1 MDPIDDNS
9 LLDSVDELDFGN
21 IRLDFPPSEQAVE
34 TSNDVSDISSAL
46 HRIQHLQ
53 KQFSFYKVR
62 GLNKPFFSKTV
73 SHSNYM

>member
-21 IRLDFPPSEQAVE
+21 IRLDFPPSEPSEQAVE

-62 GLNKPFFSKTV
+62 GLNKPFSLKNSFT
-73 SHSNYM
+73 

>member
-21 IRLDFPPSEQAVE
+21 IRLDFPPSEPSEQAVE

-62 GLNKPFFSKTV
+62 GLNKPFFLKNSFT
-73 SHSNYM
+73 